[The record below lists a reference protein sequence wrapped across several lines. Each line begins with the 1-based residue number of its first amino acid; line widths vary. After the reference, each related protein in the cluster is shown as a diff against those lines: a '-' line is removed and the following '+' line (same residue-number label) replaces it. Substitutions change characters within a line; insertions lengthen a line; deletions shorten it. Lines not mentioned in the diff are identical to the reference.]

1 MAKRTVQRQSQLIT
15 TFGPGAMVDLPTRS
29 VLIGGLDRWYAPK
42 GSYTPIEEPALA
54 RYLENWLRDRDRL
67 QEGRA
72 LRLLTPPLAAAEW
85 KGEPPGVDVT
95 VFPTWF
101 ICERVE
107 TPTIGGQPRRGR
119 RLVRW
124 SELEAVG
131 GRRRFLHDDGKKLEV
146 SPLRFVGAC
155 ERGHLQDVDWRRL
168 VHAGEPCQE
177 PMWLMEEGT
186 SASLGDLEIMCS
198 CGRSL
203 SLRDATK
210 PGRLGKCDG
219 RQPWLS
225 ADAREP
231 CSENL
236 RLLTRS
242 ATNAYFPQVVNV
254 ISLPVEEDALI
265 VIIKRHLA
273 DLSSAESSDD
283 IRAARRFNSALR
295 MDLDG
300 YSDQEVYERLQRV
313 KEQIGQDAS
322 TNPRVLEF
330 DVLASGRRQIGLN
343 EAGARLYGET
353 LPREE
358 WAEDVGRGLG
368 VIRGVVAVH
377 RLREVMCLYGFT
389 RLEPAPT
396 TADADLEDIQL
407 AVSGAPIAQHAD
419 WLPAIEQ
426 FGEGIFVHFDPAR
439 IENWISRPGVSQ
451 RLDVL
456 HRGLVA
462 HKRKYP
468 ASAEQRFP
476 GGPYV
481 LLHSLAH
488 ALMTEIALDCGYP
501 ASSLKERIYAFPS
514 SDTAAARY
522 GLLIYTAS
530 TGSQGTLGGLVAGA
544 KRFSRILD
552 AALERLEICSND
564 PVCADHDPG
573 SAVENRHLLGA
584 ACHGCLLIAETSCER
599 RNQFLDR
606 SLLVRTMADTG
617 SNLF

>member
-1 MAKRTVQRQSQLIT
+1 
-15 TFGPGAMVDLPTRS
+15 
-29 VLIGGLDRWYAPK
+29 
-42 GSYTPIEEPALA
+42 
-54 RYLENWLRDRDRL
+54 
-67 QEGRA
+67 
-72 LRLLTPPLAAAEW
+72 
-85 KGEPPGVDVT
+85 
-95 VFPTWF
+95 
-101 ICERVE
+101 
-107 TPTIGGQPRRGR
+107 
-119 RLVRW
+119 
-124 SELEAVG
+124 
-131 GRRRFLHDDGKKLEV
+131 
-146 SPLRFVGAC
+146 
-155 ERGHLQDVDWRRL
+155 
-168 VHAGEPCQE
+168 
-177 PMWLMEEGT
+177 MWLMEEGT

-313 KEQIGQDAS
+313 KEQVGQDAS

-343 EAGARLYGET
+343 EAGARLYAET
-353 LPREE
+353 RPREE
-358 WAEDVGRGLG
+358 WAEDVGRDLG

-426 FGEGIFVHFDPAR
+426 FGEGIFVHFDPVR
-439 IENWISRPGVSQ
+439 IENWISRPGVDQ
-451 RLDVL
+451 RVDVL
-456 HRGLVA
+456 HRGLMA
-462 HKRKYP
+462 HKKKYP